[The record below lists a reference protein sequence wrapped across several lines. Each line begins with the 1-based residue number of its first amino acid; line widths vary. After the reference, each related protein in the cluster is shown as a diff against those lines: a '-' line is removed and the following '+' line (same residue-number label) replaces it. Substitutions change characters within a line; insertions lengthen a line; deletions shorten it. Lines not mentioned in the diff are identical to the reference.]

1 MFLSLDSSISPH
13 FLSTF
18 AKKQMLGHLGERD
31 SKINPMSAIRMKVTV
46 TSYCH
51 IAKALYTLLRPID
64 VRENGAQIHKHNNY
78 LMAFSSSLV
87 NTTMGRG
94 KN

>member
-1 MFLSLDSSISPH
+1 MTILRIEQT
-13 FLSTF
+13 FLSTS

-31 SKINPMSAIRMKVTV
+31 SKIDPMSAIRITV